1 VTPVITY
8 RSRIVTGCPAEIAF
22 AKYDGQGMFYI
33 YEGFCFDGAS
43 NPIQVTA
50 QTNSE
55 LALGLPHDLKF
66 RFMRAGLIP
75 LKDNFDIANDELKED
90 AEAAGMAHLM
100 ADAFYEAVELFGKT
114 YAEEASSIIEVTVE

>member
-1 VTPVITY
+1 
-8 RSRIVTGCPAEIAF
+8 
-22 AKYDGQGMFYI
+22 MFYI

-66 RFMRAGLIP
+66 RFMREGLIP